1 MSQVRKTCGDRA
13 SRKGENLEAA
23 VKAVSSRMEPLGWGR
38 CGRDM
43 TVLTCVA

>member
-1 MSQVRKTCGDRA
+1 M
-13 SRKGENLEAA
+13 EAA

-43 TVLTCVA
+43 TVLTRMA